1 MFIVH
6 WIKSL
11 QRYLS
16 IPLAKFSLVK
26 RFLRSANSH
35 SRCGTSMKPLRL
47 ELASKMG
54 VKEVWEGLILGAEP
68 SQTLCKRVGSKP
80 AGFATPVVALL
91 CTRRLHN
98 WRGRA
103 GETIFEGYRLF
114 ESAFHCNLQGYNY
127 FLYFIESGNEATG
140 LTVLTCQCIVCYFS
154 FRHSPEQGLRPILP
168 QSLRSRCLYQ
178 LSTRLDCN
186 WIWQMNDVH
195 F

>member
-16 IPLAKFSLVK
+16 IPLAKCSLVK
-26 RFLRSANSH
+26 RFLRSADSH
-35 SRCGTSMKPLRL
+35 SRCGTSMRPLRL

-54 VKEVWEGLILGAEP
+54 VKEVWEGSYFRGRTLADSL
-68 SQTLCKRVGSKP
+68 QTGGLETCGLRQS
-80 AGFATPVVALL
+80 
-91 CTRRLHN
+91 CRSRLHN
-98 WRGRA
+98 WKGRA

-178 LSTRLDCN
+178 LSKRLDCN